1 MQLTRRHAT
10 VPWTVLV
17 VLAAVLFVSAS
28 VFQLYRLDR
37 QAAAREQH
45 RPLSVVMR
53 PGDDLPRRHVA
64 PGCGSPQPGAPV
76 GNPDPERNGAPRI
89 GPSVVTAG
97 RRSGSCVLIL
107 LP

>member
-1 MQLTRRHAT
+1 MRQAT
-10 VPWTVLV
+10 ISRTVLV

-28 VFQLYRLDR
+28 VFQLYRLEK

-45 RPLSVVMR
+45 RPLSVVMH
-53 PGDDLPRRHVA
+53 PVDDPPRQHVA
-64 PGCGSPQPGAPV
+64 PGCATPQPGAPV
-76 GNPDPERNGAPRI
+76 GNPGPERTAAPRI

-97 RRSGSCVLIL
+97 RRSGSCVVIW

>member
-10 VPWTVLV
+10 VPRTLLA

-28 VFQLYRLDR
+28 AVQLDR
-37 QAAAREQH
+37 LEKRAAAHEQR
-45 RPLSVVMR
+45 RPLSVVMHPVR
-53 PGDDLPRRHVA
+53 DLPRRHVA

-76 GNPDPERNGAPRI
+76 GNPDPERNGTPRI
-89 GPSVVTAG
+89 GPSVVPAG
-97 RRSGSCVLIL
+97 RRSGSCVLIW

>member
-1 MQLTRRHAT
+1 MQHAT
-10 VPWTVLV
+10 IPRTVLV
-17 VLAAVLFVSAS
+17 VLAAVLFVAAS
-28 VFQLYRLDR
+28 VFQLYRLEK

-53 PGDDLPRRHVA
+53 PGNDLPRQHVA

-76 GNPDPERNGAPRI
+76 GNPDPERNAAPRI

-97 RRSGSCVLIL
+97 RRSGSCVLIW